1 MTTDR
6 PGEPPPATPAAP
18 AATTEPGSAVATL
31 FPGYFA
37 LVMAT
42 GIIAIG
48 AYQQGLRLV
57 ADGLYLIG
65 LAAFVVLAALTAA
78 RLIRYPKRLVDDL
91 THHSTGFSFLT
102 TVAALNVL
110 AGGAATIHQ
119 WWTVA
124 WVCWIASLVLWVTLL
139 YPPMLGVIISGDK
152 PPLGKGINGTWF
164 LLTVATESIT
174 VAGAILLTHNAAP
187 NQALELITLSAF
199 TLGIVLYLIVMTML
213 FLRWT
218 FTPLG
223 PDELQP
229 PSWIAAGAVAITVL
243 AGSNLLTARAVAPRI
258 DQLAPFLEGTVILAW
273 ATATFWFPVMVMIGI
288 WRHLV
293 RRVPLRYHPAYWAL
307 VFPIG
312 MYGAATY
319 RMIAVT
325 DFTILDSLPKIA
337 LAAAL
342 AAWTAAMIGL
352 IHHTARPT
360 PRTPAPAGS
369 APPDAR

>member
-1 MTTDR
+1 VSDAAR
-6 PGEPPPATPAAP
+6 PVG
-18 AATTEPGSAVATL
+18 GVADL

-48 AYQQGLRLV
+48 ADQQGLGLLAWVLYVVAWIAFAVLLALTVLRLV
-57 ADGLYLIG
+57 RYPS
-65 LAAFVVLAALTAA
+65 
-78 RLIRYPKRLVDDL
+78 RLISDL

-102 TVAALNVL
+102 TVAAINVL
-110 AGGAATIHQ
+110 AGGAAAVHG

-124 WVCWIASLVLWVTLL
+124 WIAWIASLVLWVALL
-139 YPPMLGVIISGDK
+139 YPPLLAVIIDEAK
-152 PPLGKGINGTWF
+152 PELGKGINGTWF
-164 LLTVATESIT
+164 LLTVATES
-174 VAGAILLTHNAAP
+174 VAVVGALLLRNNGAP
-187 NQALELITLSAF
+187 NQLLELVSLSTY
-199 TLGIVLYLIVMTML
+199 TLGLVLYLIVMTML

-218 FTPLG
+218 FAPLG
-223 PDELQP
+223 PDEMQP

-243 AGSNLLTARAVAPRI
+243 AGSNLLAARDVAPRI
-258 DQLAPFLEGTVILAW
+258 ERLAPFIEGIVILAW
-273 ATATFWFPVMVMIGI
+273 ATATFWFPVMVGIGI

-293 RRVPLRYHPAYWAL
+293 RHIPLRYHPAYWAL

-325 DFTILDSLPKIA
+325 GLGDLDLLPKLA

-342 AAWTAAMIGL
+342 AAWAAAFIGL
-352 IHHTARPT
+352 VAQLAVSWTRGRAEGVAASMTTAT
-360 PRTPAPAGS
+360 ADDGSGPR
-369 APPDAR
+369 